1 METRINSPDSNIY
14 VGCEGWIYDDWKTL
28 RGGPTIFSPLGTRP
42 AEYLSFYAQIFDT
55 VEINTSFYSL
65 PKLSNFESWYR
76 QAPEHF
82 RFSLKMPRDVT
93 HVDNLSRSSYP
104 LVEELI
110 RRIAVLQNKLG
121 VVLIQLPASFKMTAA
136 TVSNLTGFLKFIP
149 RELRFAVE
157 FRSAEWFAPEI
168 FALLAEHNV
177 ALCLGQN
184 KFLSR
189 EIMLEALTAPS
200 ADFAYFRFSGL
211 RDLTKLDR
219 VQRPQDE
226 SLDFWAAQIKFLK
239 DKRSFVY
246 FSNLFEG
253 FSPASAMNFRKLL
266 GQASLT
272 PEELN
277 PAPSL
282 F

>member
-1 METRINSPDSNIY
+1 METRIDGHLTK
-14 VGCEGWIYDDWKTL
+14 VCAGCEGWLYDDWRTL
-28 RGGPTIFSPLGTRP
+28 RGGPTIFFPPGTRP
-42 AEYLSFYAQIFDT
+42 AEYLSFYAKIFDT
-55 VEINTSFYSL
+55 VEINTSFYSI

-76 QAPEHF
+76 QVPEHF

-93 HVDNLSRSSYP
+93 HVDNLSKYSYP
-104 LVEELI
+104 LAEEFI
-110 RRIAVLQNKLG
+110 RRTAMLKNKLG
-121 VVLIQLPASFKMTAA
+121 AILIQLPASFKMTAA

-149 RELRFAVE
+149 RDLSFAVE
-157 FRSAEWFAPEI
+157 FRSVEWFSPEI
-168 FALLAEHNV
+168 FALLAEYNV

-219 VQRPQDE
+219 IQRPQDE
-226 SLDFWAAQIKFLK
+226 SLDFWAAQIKLLT

-266 GQASLT
+266 GQTFPT
-272 PEELN
+272 PQELN

>member
-1 METRINSPDSNIY
+1 MARHIDDPDPNIC
-14 VGCEGWIYDDWKTL
+14 VGCEGWIYDDWRTL
-28 RGGPTIFSPLGTRP
+28 RGGPTIFFPPGTRP
-42 AEYLSFYAQIFDT
+42 AEYLSFYAKIFAT
-55 VEINTSFYSL
+55 VEINTSFYAL
-65 PKLSNFESWYR
+65 PKLSNFESWHR
-76 QAPEHF
+76 QVPEHF

-93 HVDNLSRSSYP
+93 HVDNLSKHSYP
-104 LVEELI
+104 LVEEVI
-110 RRIAVLQNKLG
+110 RRIAVLKNKLG

-149 RELRFAVE
+149 RKLRFAVE

-168 FALLAEHNV
+168 FALLAEYNI

-189 EIMLEALTAPS
+189 EIMLEALTAPG

-219 VQRPQDE
+219 IQRPQDE
-226 SLDFWAAQIKFLK
+226 SLDFWAAQIKLLT

-253 FSPASAMNFRKLL
+253 FSPASAMSFRKLL
-266 GQASLT
+266 GQAFFT

-277 PAPSL
+277 PAPGL